1 MTTTAIKPGEWQA
14 LYAARLL
21 SAEDAAASIRSGEH
35 IYIPVG
41 QQPKALVD
49 ALLLRDDLRDV
60 TITCLPLLDYGWL
73 VPEQRG
79 RLRINVLYASAATRP
94 AIADG
99 SADYTP
105 FMMYGAHKAI
115 DGGRAEARPLDVVV
129 ISVTPPNEHGYVC
142 LGTAVWDALTAARRA
157 RRVLAIVNRNLPT
170 TFGDSWLHVSE
181 IACFVEHHAELPPRV
196 ETPVDP
202 WDAAIAGYAGSLVQH
217 GDTIQ
222 IGTGSTSGNIV
233 TLGGLDGR
241 EDLGYFGELTVPG
254 TIDLVRQGVI
264 NGKRMVTHPGRFVAT
279 TAGNS
284 PDDRAFISGNPAF
297 EFRAID
303 YVHDPRAI
311 SANDHYV
318 ALNNAITVDLG
329 GQIAASAI
337 GPYVYSGTG
346 GHLSFALGAFM
357 AAHGRYV
364 CVLPA
369 TARGGTVSR
378 IVPRF
383 EAGQIVTVPREY
395 ADTIVTEYG
404 IAHLLNKSVRER
416 TDALIAIAHPDF
428 RAELRREAQRLLGG

>member
-1 MTTTAIKPGEWQA
+1 MTTTALKPGAWQA
-14 LYAARLL
+14 RYSARLV
-21 SAEDAAASIRSGEH
+21 SAEDAAATIRSGEH
-35 IYIPVG
+35 IYIPIG
-41 QQPKALVD
+41 QQPKPLVD
-49 ALLLRDDLRDV
+49 ALLLRDDLREV
-60 TITCLPLLDYGWL
+60 TVTCLPGQDYGWL
-73 VPEQRG
+73 TAEQRG
-79 RLRINVLYASAATRP
+79 RLRINVLYANAFTRP

-115 DGGRAEARPLDVVV
+115 DGGRAEARPLDIVV

-142 LGTAVWDALTAARRA
+142 VGTAVWDALTAARRA
-157 RRVLAIVNRNLPT
+157 RRVIAIVNRNLPT

-181 IACFVEHHAELPPRV
+181 IDRFIESHTELPARIAVP
-196 ETPVDP
+196 TDP

-233 TLGGLDGR
+233 ALGGLDGR

-254 TIDLVRQGVI
+254 TIDLVRQGAI
-264 NGKRMVTHPGRFVAT
+264 NGKKMYTHPGHFVAT
-279 TAGNS
+279 TAGNG
-284 PDDRAFISGNPAF
+284 PEDRAFISGNPAF
-297 EFRAID
+297 EFHAID

-311 SANDHYV
+311 SANDRYV
-318 ALNNAITVDLG
+318 AINNAITVDLG
-329 GQIAASAI
+329 GQIAASTI
-337 GPYVYSGTG
+337 GPAVFSGTG

-369 TARGGTVSR
+369 TAKGGSISR

-383 EAGQIVTVPREY
+383 EAGQVVTVPREI
-395 ADTIVTEYG
+395 ADTVVTEYG

-416 TDALIAIAHPDF
+416 TEALIAIAHPDF
-428 RAELRREAQRLLGG
+428 RAELRRESQRQG

>member
-1 MTTTAIKPGEWQA
+1 MTTAIKPGAWQA

-21 SAEDAAASIRSGEH
+21 SADDAAATIRSGEH

-41 QQPKALVD
+41 QQPKALAD
-49 ALLLRDDLRDV
+49 ALLRRDDLRAV
-60 TITCLPLLDYGWL
+60 TITCLPLVDYGWL
-73 VPEQRG
+73 APEQRG

-115 DGGRAEARPLDVVV
+115 DGGRAESRALDVVV

-142 LGTAVWDALTAARRA
+142 VGAAVWDSITAARRA
-157 RRVLAIVNRNLPT
+157 RRVIAIVNRNIPT

-181 IACFVEHHAELPPRV
+181 IATFIENHADLPLRADL
-196 ETPVDP
+196 PVDP
-202 WDAAIAGYAGSLVQH
+202 WDEAIAGYAGSLVQH

-222 IGTGSTSGNIV
+222 IGTGTTSGNLV

-254 TIDLVRQGVI
+254 TIDLVRQGAI
-264 NGKRMVTHPGRFVAT
+264 NGKKMLTHPGRFVAT
-279 TAGNS
+279 TAGNG
-284 PDDRAFISGNPAF
+284 PEDRAFIANNPAF
-297 EFRAID
+297 EFHAID

-311 SANDHYV
+311 AANDHYV
-318 ALNNAITVDLG
+318 AINNAISVDLG

-337 GPYVYSGTG
+337 GPSVYSGTG

-364 CVLPA
+364 CILPA
-369 TARGGTVSR
+369 TARNGTVSR

-383 EAGQIVTVPREY
+383 VAGQVVTVTREI
-395 ADTIVTEYG
+395 ADTVVTEYG

-416 TDALIAIAHPDF
+416 TEALIAIAHPDF
-428 RAELRREAQRLLGG
+428 RAELRREAQRAYDG